1 MDKTQG
7 LQLRDIHLPSDPGFW
22 PLAPGWWLLIVLLL
36 IVGYLIVRKVINM
49 RQRKHTIQ
57 LLQDKLLRLR
67 ENFNQ
72 HKSKHRLAVEIS
84 DLLKRFVRHILHD
97 SQATALSGGE
107 WINYL
112 NELTHSEVFDE
123 FKQEL
128 TQAQY
133 SPIIDYDVSKLVA
146 QVKTFFPMALEAQS
160 RKGIQKEMRGV
171 KNA

>member
-7 LQLRDIHLPSDPGFW
+7 LQLRDIHLPADPGYW
-22 PLAPGWWLLIVLLL
+22 PLAPGWWLLIVLVL
-36 IVGYLIVRKVINM
+36 ITVYFLVKKLNKM

-57 LLQDKLLRLR
+57 LLQSKLSQLR
-67 ENFNQ
+67 ENYNQ

-84 DLLKRFVRHILHD
+84 DLLKRFVRHVLND
-97 SQATALSGGE
+97 SQATALSGKE

-112 NELTHSEVFDE
+112 NKLSNSEVFTE

-133 SPIIDYDVSKLVA
+133 SPNIDYDVSKLVA
-146 QVKTFFPMALEAQS
+146 QVKNFFPIAIDTKS
-160 RKGIQKEMRGV
+160 RNSVTKKSRGV